1 MSVTA
6 ACPASMLLVGGVRTL
21 VSPNSRPISS
31 RLILCFREQQ
41 IADDAVAEVRCRVDE
56 EIFPAQ
62 AGEAIRCYLSDD
74 DVVELG
80 VSSVN
85 VALEVRWVKCSLTQL
100 LAVDTDVPRARRFM
114 GKISDW

>member
-1 MSVTA
+1 
-6 ACPASMLLVGGVRTL
+6 
-21 VSPNSRPISS
+21 
-31 RLILCFREQQ
+31 
-41 IADDAVAEVRCRVDE
+41 
-56 EIFPAQ
+56 
-62 AGEAIRCYLSDD
+62 LSDD

-85 VALEVRWVKCSLTQL
+85 VALEVRCVKCSLTQL